1 MKIIVDAFGGDNAP
15 LEMIKGAR
23 QAADE
28 YGVQILLSGDREQI
42 ESCAKQNSIDLT
54 GMEILDAEG
63 MIPVEADPTTLL
75 KDYENCSMAV
85 GMRALKDGQGDAF
98 VSAGSTGAMVV
109 GASLV
114 VKRLKGVR
122 RTAIPTIIP
131 NEKGCFMLIDSGAN
145 AECSS
150 DMLTQFGMMGSVYMN
165 KILGVDSPRVGL
177 VNIGTEETKGLDL
190 HRETYGKL
198 QAAPLNFVGNVE
210 LKLTEGMAKF
220 FSHQLKD
227 MLMRSFKTKIAALLL
242 KDGVNQFKQKLDAGA
257 YGGAPLLGISKM
269 VIKAHGN
276 SDARAMKNAIRQA
289 KECLENG
296 VIDAIADNLGKLKE
310 QAKPTEQTQQQ

>member
-210 LKLTEGMAKF
+210 ARSLPLGGCDVAVCDGFTGNVTVSYTHLT
-220 FSHQLKD
+220 LP
-227 MLMRSFKTKIAALLL
+227 TILL
-242 KDGVNQFKQKLDAGA
+242 V
-257 YGGAPLLGISKM
+257 
-269 VIKAHGN
+269 
-276 SDARAMKNAIRQA
+276 
-289 KECLENG
+289 
-296 VIDAIADNLGKLKE
+296 
-310 QAKPTEQTQQQ
+310 